1 MTYILW
7 PAVAIMKPRLGAHIR
22 HVDHLH
28 HNSQHGHEGEQD
40 ESWSGACGL
49 WCMPVELLQGRNQT
63 SGKGQTQ
70 SLKVYGYHL
79 QSSARCI
86 DVISQQGKLYRAFP
100 CLQIFACKSMAT
112 TCGQLTFQTKSV
124 KVQCLKMYGYFC
136 GQSGH
141 Q

>member
-1 MTYILW
+1 MACRQSNSETVKYEGGLR
-7 PAVAIMKPRLGAHIR
+7 ADRLGG
-22 HVDHLH
+22 V
-28 HNSQHGHEGEQD
+28 
-40 ESWSGACGL
+40 
-49 WCMPVELLQGRNQT
+49 PVELLQGRNQT